1 MNIKAMLTKVGIARL
16 AWGLVA
22 VFLLLWAAMR
32 PEPGPVNVAV
42 PAKPAPEVEK
52 TPKVEAPV
60 AFKAVKAY
68 PKSVKP
74 KLGLPADVQ
83 ADDNKVVVEASKL
96 PADDHTQTVTTVIDL
111 QTGEAETFFRPD
123 PLPWVAF
130 NYSGDAGLYLGL
142 KDGVPTLRLAA
153 RQSFLTVKA
162 IHLGVTGTVDQPLWN
177 PQIPAAVFVGGG
189 MWGNWK

>member
-1 MNIKAMLTKVGIARL
+1 MNIKSLLAKVGMEQIVWIAI
-16 AWGLVA
+16 A

-42 PAKPAPEVEK
+42 PAAPAREVAK

-60 AFKAVKAY
+60 AFKSVKAY

-83 ADDNKVVVEASKL
+83 ADDNKMVIEASKL
-96 PADDHTQTVTTVIDL
+96 PADDRTQTVAVVIDL
-111 QTGEAETFFRPD
+111 ETGEAETFVRPD
-123 PLPWVAF
+123 PLPWIAF
-130 NYSGDAGLYLGL
+130 NYTGDAGLYLGL
-142 KDGVPTLRLAA
+142 KSGVPTLRLAA
-153 RQSFLTVKA
+153 RQSLLTVKVV
-162 IHLGVTGTVDQPLWN
+162 HFGVNGTIDQPLWN

-189 MWGNWK
+189 AWGEW